1 MVVALIPAR
10 MASQRFPGK
19 PLAMLAGRPVI
30 QHVYSAVRAVRGIAQ
45 VYVATD
51 DPRIAETVRAF
62 GGQAVMTRA
71 DHPSGTDRILEA
83 LATVDPTNAVRF
95 VVNVQGD
102 EPLIRPM
109 YVERC
114 LAALRATPDADWAT
128 LIYPL
133 TGDHAANPN
142 VVKVVCDQ
150 AGGALYFSRAAIPFQ
165 RDARGEARRHGHIGL
180 YVYRAD
186 ALRRFAALP
195 PSPLEQA
202 EKLEQ
207 LRALEAG
214 MSILC
219 VEVPRA
225 FPGIDTPED
234 LAQADALL
242 AADPTL
248 ANIPPP
254 HDNHTSHM

>member
-1 MVVALIPAR
+1 MVIALIPAR
-10 MASQRFPGK
+10 MASVRFPGK

-30 QHVYSAVRAVRGIAQ
+30 QHVYRAVQAVRGIAR

-51 DPRIAETVRAF
+51 DARIADAVRAF

-83 LATVDPTNAVRF
+83 LHTVDPGNTVRF

-102 EPLIRPM
+102 EPLIRPAD
-109 YVERC
+109 VEHC
-114 LAALRATPDADWAT
+114 LAALRAAADGDWAT

-133 TGDHAANPN
+133 PPGHDARNPN
-142 VVKVVCDQ
+142 VVKVVCDA
-150 AGGALYFSRAAIPFQ
+150 AGGALYFSRAAIPFE
-165 RDARGEARRHGHIGL
+165 RDAAGIARRYGHIGL

-186 ALRRFAALP
+186 ALRRFAAMAP
-195 PSPLEQA
+195 TPLEQT

-214 MSILC
+214 MRIVC

-225 FPGIDTPED
+225 FPGIDTPAD
-234 LAQADALL
+234 LAQAEALL
-242 AADPTL
+242 AADPSL
-248 ANIPPP
+248 SNL
-254 HDNHTSHM
+254 HS

>member
-1 MVVALIPAR
+1 MVIALIPAR
-10 MASQRFPGK
+10 MASVRFPGK
-19 PLAMLAGRPVI
+19 PLALLAGRPVI
-30 QHVYSAVRAVRGIAQ
+30 QHVYHAVQAVRGIAQ

-51 DPRIAETVRAF
+51 DDRIAGTVRAF

-83 LATVDPTNAVRF
+83 LRTVDPANAVRF

-102 EPLIRPM
+102 EPLIRPA

-114 LAALRATPDADWAT
+114 LAALRASADGDWAT

-133 TGDHAANPN
+133 ASDHDARNPN
-142 VVKVVCDQ
+142 LVKVVCDT
-150 AGGALYFSRAAIPFQ
+150 AGGALYFSRAAIPFE
-165 RDARGEARRHGHIGL
+165 RDGRGAARRYGHMGL
-180 YVYRAD
+180 YVYRSD
-186 ALRRFAALP
+186 ALRRFAALAP
-195 PSPLEQA
+195 TPLEQT

-225 FPGIDTPED
+225 LPGIDTPAD
-234 LAQADALL
+234 LAQAEALL
-242 AADPTL
+242 TADPSL
-248 ANIPPP
+248 SNLQ
-254 HDNHTSHM
+254 S

>member
-1 MVVALIPAR
+1 

-51 DPRIAETVRAF
+51 ATRIADTVRAF

-83 LATVDPTNAVRF
+83 LGTIDPANAVRF
-95 VVNVQGD
+95 IVNVQGD
-102 EPLIRPM
+102 EPLIRPL

-133 TGDHAANPN
+133 TGEHDAANPN
-142 VVKVVCDQ
+142 LVKVVCDQ
-150 AGGALYFSRAAIPFQ
+150 AGGALYFSRAAIPFE
-165 RDARGEARRHGHIGL
+165 RDARGAARRYGHIGL

-195 PSPLEQA
+195 PSPLEQT

-234 LAQADALL
+234 LAQAEALL

-248 ANIPPP
+248 ANIVP
-254 HDNHTSHM
+254 SHGN

>member
-1 MVVALIPAR
+1 MVIALIPAR
-10 MASQRFPGK
+10 MESVRFPGK
-19 PLAMLAGRPVI
+19 PLALLAGRPII
-30 QHVYSAVRAVRGIAQ
+30 QHVYCAVRAVRGIAR

-51 DPRIAETVRAF
+51 DARIADAVHAF

-71 DHPSGTDRILEA
+71 GHPSGTDRILEA
-83 LATVDPTNAVRF
+83 LHTVDPAHAARF

-102 EPLIRPM
+102 EPLIRPA

-114 LAALRATPDADWAT
+114 LAALRASADGDWAT

-133 TGDHAANPN
+133 PPAHDAQNPN
-142 VVKVVCDQ
+142 VVKVVCDT
-150 AGGALYFSRAAIPFQ
+150 AGGALYFSRAAIPFD
-165 RDARGEARRHGHIGL
+165 RDGAGAARRHGHIGL
-180 YVYRAD
+180 YVYRTD

-195 PSPLEQA
+195 PTPLEQT

-214 MSILC
+214 MSIVC

-225 FPGIDTPED
+225 FPGIDTPAD
-234 LAQADALL
+234 LAQAEALL
-242 AADPTL
+242 AADPSL
-248 ANIPPP
+248 SNIP
-254 HDNHTSHM
+254 S